1 VKIRE
6 GHSINLA
13 ASKDLRL
20 FPWMNTRNNLAS
32 SLIEKK
38 RGGGQGTPSADI
50 IYIYIYIYI
59 YIIISFNQDNF

>member
-38 RGGGQGTPSADI
+38 RGGRGHHQRI
-50 IYIYIYIYI
+50 EKIY
-59 YIIISFNQDNF
+59 IISFNQDNF